1 MITKPD
7 LLPKQRVQKSPWLI
21 LILSIIGLVVPL
33 ILASLNNN
41 TPQNSEIITDFPEFS
56 NVSYPAGYRTDFLH
70 YATVQ
75 RPDGTIRDLYVNDI
89 GARAAQT
96 GEMAPG
102 TIIVIEGYEALTTE
116 NGEYITDDQGH
127 YIKGEAMPMVHVREK
142 RSDWSNNDFVSNA
155 RNGRWNSG
163 SFELQT
169 GNLFKE
175 SLTACFHCH
184 STAPDDFLYSFPQL
198 YAYAQTGEL
207 QYFLCRTTG
216 RTACE
221 G

>member
-7 LLPKQRVQKSPWLI
+7 LLPKHLAQIPQWLI
-21 LILSIIGLVVPL
+21 ILLGIIGLVVL
-33 ILASLNNN
+33 LLLASLSSR
-41 TPQNSEIITDFPEFS
+41 PQKSETITDFPEFS
-56 NVSYPAGYRTDFLH
+56 SVSYPAGYRTDFLH

-75 RPDGTIRDLYVNDI
+75 RPDGTIRDLYINDI

-96 GEMAPG
+96 GDLAPG
-102 TIIVIEGYEALTTE
+102 TIIVIEGYQALTTD
-116 NGEYITDDQGH
+116 NGDYITDDRGH
-127 YIKGEAMPMVHVREK
+127 YIKGEPFPMVHVREK
-142 RSDWSNNDFVSNA
+142 RSDWSNTDFVSNA

-169 GNLFKE
+169 GKLFKE

-221 G
+221 E